1 MVENKLNSGDVTL
14 GDRTERNW
22 CISVRSLIYTK
33 RWCANTQKQT
43 LIGSLRRSPFP
54 KRVIHY
60 KGWVSSS
67 ALPECSRM
75 LRDTG
80 ALWWDFTQQ
89 LDRRQSMT
97 QQFAHKT
104 PRTTSFGLTPQTK
117 KQTYSTV
124 SVMNPAPSAVLCSS
138 LSLTAEPTQQITR
151 CCLNSRWASCW
162 QHELKSL
169 RQTCSVIITN
179 A

>member
-1 MVENKLNSGDVTL
+1 MMVENKLNSGDVTL
-14 GDRTERNW
+14 GVRTERNR

-33 RWCANTQKQT
+33 RCRANTQKQT
-43 LIGSLRRSPFP
+43 FIGSLRHTPFP
-54 KRVIHY
+54 KWVIHY

-67 ALPECSRM
+67 ALPERSRM

-117 KQTYSTV
+117 KKRLIPQYPWWIRLPELS
-124 SVMNPAPSAVLCSS
+124 SPHPSAWLPSQHSRLHAAVW
-138 LSLTAEPTQQITR
+138 TRVEPPAGGM
-151 CCLNSRWASCW
+151 S
-162 QHELKSL
+162 
-169 RQTCSVIITN
+169 
-179 A
+179 

>member
-14 GDRTERNW
+14 SVRAERNR

-33 RWCANTQKQT
+33 RWRANTQKQT
-43 LIGSLRRSPFP
+43 FIGSLRRTPFQ

-67 ALPECSRM
+67 ALPERSRM

-104 PRTTSFGLTPQTK
+104 PRTTSFGLTPCTR

-124 SVMNPAPSAVLCSS
+124 SVMNLAPSAVLSS
-138 LSLTAEPTQQITR
+138 SHRLTAEATQ
-151 CCLNSRWASCW
+151 LNSHWASCW
-162 QHELKSL
+162 RHELKSL
-169 RQTCSVIITN
+169 L
-179 A
+179 